1 LKTGGACAA
10 YCDGIRRF
18 KTGYCF
24 FGWSIPIIK
33 ILLAIFLIFP
43 AISLQAE
50 SFRTTV
56 EGSIEVS
63 PDKTAG
69 SGVSMGINSSV
80 LITMGA
86 EKRFLKGIEIE
97 ISAPKEWLGQRGSL
111 VMSLYNNL
119 TPKTAAGIADI
130 DGRRIAFD
138 PLPDKLQIIY
148 QIPLRQA
155 HGLRTTPYVTV
166 PAGITALE
174 TFPLLFRIM
183 PVVKGLTEEAENL
196 KFNLIIRPILSDEG
210 AVRLIPRYPPQLRN
224 RPFTALIDD
233 TVINSL
239 SDQYVLKEGE
249 HHLVILSEDY
259 RNESRS
265 FVVERAK
272 ILDLIIDLQ
281 DPTPLI
287 VFEGPQNALIFL
299 NNTPVPHNQGPIPV
313 EPGQHEVKFQIGDY
327 TIIKTL
333 NIQRGKTYR
342 VNLEVDLTIHEEG

>member
-1 LKTGGACAA
+1 M
-10 YCDGIRRF
+10 
-18 KTGYCF
+18 
-24 FGWSIPIIK
+24 PIIG
-33 ILLAIFLIFP
+33 ILFSIFLLFP

-69 SGVSMGINSSV
+69 GGASLGINSSV

-86 EKRFLKGIEIE
+86 EKRFLRGIEIE
-97 ISAPKEWLGQRGSL
+97 ISAPRVWLGHRGAL
-111 VMSLYNNL
+111 AMAVYNNL
-119 TPKTAAGIADI
+119 TPQSAAGVADF

-138 PLPDKLQIIY
+138 PLPDKLQIVY
-148 QIPLRQA
+148 QIPLRQS

-166 PAGITALE
+166 PAGVTTVE

-183 PVVKGLTEEAENL
+183 SVVKGLQEEIEDI
-196 KFNLIIRPILSDEG
+196 KFNLIVRPILSDEG
-210 AVRLIPRYPPQLRN
+210 AVRLIPRYPSQLRN
-224 RPFTALIDD
+224 RPFTARIDD
-233 TVINSL
+233 IVINNL

-259 RNESRS
+259 RIESRS
-265 FVVERAK
+265 FLVEKAK
-272 ILDLIIDLQ
+272 ILDLIVELK

-287 VFEGPQNALIFL
+287 VFEAPQNAQIFL
-299 NNTPVPHNQGPIPV
+299 NNAPVPRNREPIPV
-313 EPGQHEVKFQIGDY
+313 EPGQHEAKFQIGDY

-342 VNLEVDLTIHEEG
+342 VALDIDLTIHEED

>member
-1 LKTGGACAA
+1 MPTIG
-10 YCDGIRRF
+10 
-18 KTGYCF
+18 
-24 FGWSIPIIK
+24 
-33 ILLAIFLIFP
+33 ILLAIFLLFP
-43 AISLQAE
+43 AITLQAE

-63 PDKTAG
+63 PDKAAG
-69 SGVSMGINSSV
+69 GSISLGINSSV

-86 EKRFLKGIEIE
+86 EKRFFRGIEIE
-97 ISAPKEWLGQRGSL
+97 ISAPRAWLGQRGAL
-111 VMSLYNNL
+111 AIAVYNSL
-119 TPKTAAGIADI
+119 TPKTAAGVADI

-138 PLPDKLQIIY
+138 SLPDKLQIIY
-148 QIPLRQA
+148 QIPLRQS

-166 PAGITALE
+166 PASVTPVE

-183 PVVKGLTEEAENL
+183 PVIKGLQDEIENL
-196 KFNLIIRPILSDEG
+196 KFNLIVRPILSDEG

-224 RPFTALIDD
+224 RPFTARIDD
-233 TVINSL
+233 TVISNL
-239 SDQYVLKEGE
+239 SEQYVLKEGE

-272 ILDLIIDLQ
+272 ILDLIVELK

-287 VFEGPQNALIFL
+287 IFEGPQNARIFL
-299 NNTPVPHNQGPIPV
+299 NNAPVARKGEPIPV
-313 EPGQHEVKFQIGDY
+313 EPGQHEAKFQIGDY

-333 NIQRGKTYR
+333 TIQRGKTYR
-342 VNLEVDLTIHEEG
+342 VGLDVDLTIREED